1 MDAAPLQVIAM
12 KPLKL
17 FAAVIVLNLCGWL
30 SAGGVLAGQAGSS
43 VQQAAPKGY
52 AFYSSREEVVEK
64 AKQEGKLN
72 LLINMEV
79 ATLKAAADGF
89 MRKYPF
95 VQVQAKDIDGTEMA
109 QRNLLEIKSGQAH
122 EWDVIYAT
130 RDLYSEYLPYLWNVD
145 LFKMAEQGTLQIP
158 PPMIDPKNRNVAAF
172 YTRFIAAAYNKN
184 LVPPDQVPR
193 TWEDF
198 LKPEFKGKKF
208 AVDVIP
214 RGIASLVPAWGLDK
228 TVDYARRLAGQQPVW
243 VRGISRTL
251 ISMIAGEVPMMMGL
265 MASSVKRVENKDRA
279 RVLQTAIL
287 EPIPTYFHSEQ
298 AILATSKNRH
308 AALLWLEW
316 MASPAVQKFAD
327 DLEPFGSSR
336 YFRGGAV
343 EQALRGRK
351 LSEVGW
357 ENQANLQAWQ
367 AKIFEAY
374 GFPKAGQ

>member
-1 MDAAPLQVIAM
+1 MAFFIIIAAIIM
-12 KPLKL
+12 
-17 FAAVIVLNLCGWL
+17 GWFN
-30 SAGGVLAGQAGSS
+30 AGSVFAGQA
-43 VQQAAPKGY
+43 AAALSNAKQHAEAKGY
-52 AFYSSREEVVEK
+52 VFFSGREEVLAK
-64 AKQEGKLN
+64 AKQEAKLN

-89 MRKYPF
+89 IRKYPF
-95 VQVQAKDIDGTEMA
+95 IQVQAKEIDGTEMA
-109 QRNLLEIKSGQAH
+109 QRNLLEIKSGQAM

-130 RDLYSEYLPYLWNVD
+130 RDLYSEYLPYLWRVD
-145 LFKMAEQGTLQIP
+145 LFGMAELGVLQIP
-158 PPMIDPKNRNVAAF
+158 APMIDSKNRNVAAF

-184 LVPPDQVPR
+184 RVPAEHVPKV
-193 TWEDF
+193 WEDF

-214 RGIASLVPAWGLDK
+214 RGIASLVPAWGLEK
-228 TVDYARRLAGQQPVW
+228 TVDYARRLAAQEPIW

-251 ISMIAGEVPMMMGL
+251 VSMIAGEVPMMMGL
-265 MASSVKRVENKDRA
+265 MASSVKRVESKDRA

-316 MASPAVQKFAD
+316 MASSEVQKLAD

-351 LSEVGW
+351 LSTVGW
-357 ENQANLQAWQ
+357 EDQANLQAWQ
-367 AKIFEAY
+367 AKVFEAY
-374 GFPKAGQ
+374 GFPKAGQQ

>member
-1 MDAAPLQVIAM
+1 MGFFSFII
-12 KPLKL
+12 
-17 FAAVIVLNLCGWL
+17 AVIMLGWF
-30 SAGGVLAGQAGSS
+30 SAAGVFAGQATSALS
-43 VQQAAPKGY
+43 NARQQAEAKGY
-52 AFYSSREEVVEK
+52 VFFSRHEEVLAK
-64 AKQEGKLN
+64 AKQEAKLN

-95 VQVQAKDIDGTEMA
+95 IQVHAKEIDGTEMA
-109 QRNLLEIKSGQAH
+109 QRNLLEIKSGQAK

-130 RDLYSEYLPYLWNVD
+130 RDLYSEYLPYLWHVD
-145 LFKMAEQGTLQIP
+145 LFGMAEHGTLQIP
-158 PPMIDPKNRNVAAF
+158 VPMVDPKNRNVAAF

-184 LVPPDQVPR
+184 RVPPDQVPR

-214 RGIASLVPAWGLDK
+214 RGIASLVPAWGLEK
-228 TVDYARRLAGQQPVW
+228 TVDYARRLAAQEPVW

-251 ISMIAGEVPMMMGL
+251 VSMIAGEVPMMMGL
-265 MASSVKRVENKDRA
+265 MASSVKRVESKDRL

-316 MASPAVQKFAD
+316 MASPEVQKFAD

-351 LSEVGW
+351 LSTVGW
-357 ENQANLQAWQ
+357 EDQANLQAWQ
-367 AKIFEAY
+367 AKVFEAY
-374 GFPKAGQ
+374 GFPKASQ

>member
-1 MDAAPLQVIAM
+1 MECFSAVMFLVI
-12 KPLKL
+12 
-17 FAAVIVLNLCGWL
+17 FDWL
-30 SAGGVLAGQAGSS
+30 GAGGVFAGQAVSAVS
-43 VQQAAPKGY
+43 TARQQAESKGY
-52 AFYSSREEVVEK
+52 AFYSSGAEILDK
-64 AKQEGKLN
+64 ARQEGKLN

-95 VQVQAKDIDGTEMA
+95 IQVRAKDLDGTEMA
-109 QRNLLEIKSGQAH
+109 QRNLLEIKSGQAN

-130 RDLYSEYLPYLWNVD
+130 RDLYSEYLPYLWRVD
-145 LFKMAEQGTLQIP
+145 VFGMSEHGILQIP
-158 PPMIDPKNRNVAAF
+158 PPIIDPINRNVAAF

-184 LVPPDQVPR
+184 LLPEELVPR

-198 LKPEFKGKKF
+198 LKPQFKGKKF

-228 TVDYARRLAGQQPVW
+228 TVDYARRLAAQQPVW

-251 ISMIAGEVPMMMGL
+251 VSMISGELPMMVGL
-265 MASSVKRVENKDRA
+265 MASSVKRVESKDRA
-279 RVLQTAIL
+279 RVLQTAIV

-308 AALLWLEW
+308 AALLWMEW
-316 MASPAVQKFAD
+316 MASPTVQKLAD

-336 YFRGGAV
+336 YFQGGAV
-343 EQALRGRK
+343 EQALRGKK

-374 GFPKAGQ
+374 GFPKAAQ

>member
-1 MDAAPLQVIAM
+1 MTFFRTITTTIL
-12 KPLKL
+12 L
-17 FAAVIVLNLCGWL
+17 GWL
-30 SAGGVLAGQAGSS
+30 SAGGVVAGQAAPALSNAK
-43 VQQAAPKGY
+43 QQAETKGY
-52 AFYSSREEVVEK
+52 VFFTSRDEIVAK
-64 AKQEGKLN
+64 AKQEAKVR

-79 ATLKAAADGF
+79 ATLRAAADGF

-95 VQVQAKDIDGTEMA
+95 IKVRAKEIDGTEMA
-109 QRNLLEIKSGQAH
+109 QRNLLEIKSGQAK

-130 RDLYSEYLPYLWNVD
+130 RDLYSEYLPYLWRVD
-145 LFKMAEQGTLQIP
+145 LFGMAEHGTLQIP
-158 PPMIDPKNRNVAAF
+158 PPMIDPMNRNVAAF

-184 LVPPDQVPR
+184 LVSSNQVPKA
-193 TWEDF
+193 WEDF

-214 RGIASLVPAWGLDK
+214 RGIASLVPAWGLEK
-228 TVDYARRLAGQQPVW
+228 TLDYARRLAAQQPIW

-251 ISMIAGEVPMMMGL
+251 TSMIAGEVPMMMGL
-265 MASSVKRVENKDRA
+265 MASSVKRIESKDRA

-298 AILATSKNRH
+298 AILATAENRH

-316 MASPAVQKFAD
+316 MASSEVQKFAD

-336 YFRGGAV
+336 HFRGGAV
-343 EQALRGRK
+343 EQALRGKK
-351 LSEVGW
+351 LSTVGW
-357 ENQANLQAWQ
+357 EDQANLQAWQ
-367 AKIFEAY
+367 AKVFEAY